1 MKYISL
7 LHTIDTSD
15 LEWCYLINTSS
26 FEVINRLRY
35 VFMYCATSYHI
46 SRRNLLFV
54 GFWFDFRFV
63 INSLHFK
70 GWKFV
75 VR

>member
-26 FEVINRLRY
+26 FEVINMHRY
-35 VFMYCATSYHI
+35 VFITVPHPSTFLDGIYFFWASGLTSVL
-46 SRRNLLFV
+46 S
-54 GFWFDFRFV
+54 
-63 INSLHFK
+63 
-70 GWKFV
+70 
-75 VR
+75 